1 MNKYI
6 FSALIALFFNG
17 YVNSAQA
24 SLLSIQLPNGTA
36 ADTTNKGSSFDVGI
50 YISSIADFGGFD
62 FDLTFDSSKLVV
74 TAPFLTSASVFGP
87 GDATAVFANGLSSP
101 GRYHFAETID
111 ILSDTAL
118 SQGLT
123 VDLAPL
129 LLGTLHFQALNTG
142 SNSTISIGVHGSNT
156 ILVDFDGNP
165 LGTSVQAANVTINPP
180 AAVPLPAPIWLMLSG
195 VLGLAYRAKAQ
206 KA

>member
-6 FSALIALFFNG
+6 FSALIALLFNG
-17 YVNSAQA
+17 YVNCAQA
-24 SLLSIQLPNGTA
+24 SLLSIQLPNGTS

-62 FDLTFDSSKLVV
+62 FDLTFDSSKLAV
-74 TAPFLTSASVFGP
+74 TEPLLTSASVFGL
-87 GDATAVFANGLSSP
+87 GDATDVFANSLSSP
-101 GRYHFAETID
+101 GRYHFAEAIGYD
-111 ILSDTAL
+111 PTAL
-118 SQGLT
+118 TQGLT

-142 SNSTISIGVHGSNT
+142 SNSTISIGVHESNT
-156 ILVDFDGNP
+156 ILVDFYGIP

-180 AAVPLPAPIWLMLSG
+180 AAVPLPAAIWLMLSG
-195 VLGLAYRAKAQ
+195 LLGMSYRAKAQ